1 MSRRRVSLHRK
12 VGEVVFHQ
20 DFPSGEQD
28 DLLVKVYE
36 HLLDSGDWDAE
47 RLSELTGA
55 PPEDV
60 KRAQGILVDLRAIE
74 HDPRNGSWR
83 AVSPQLAMAELAL
96 PIEVEVRQRAR
107 QADKLREQLR
117 MLLPAYESK
126 LRSDP
131 LDAIQVITEGDV
143 LAKLINHEISCCSVE
158 FAVMLSRAD
167 PGETDDWYQRTHGQG
182 ARIRAVYQHSARTPE
197 PGADYTEVHNLPRG
211 ELRTIAELP
220 VDMLLFDQTT
230 IVLLGKNTAADEPG
244 DQSGTK
250 GEVAVV
256 VRHPVAV
263 SMMAGVFEEAW
274 SRSTPV
280 RPLLPQPEWLA
291 DDNLRAIVRLLATG
305 AKDDSV
311 ARRLGMSIR
320 KCRRHVAEL
329 MRLLGTSSRFQAGV
343 EAARRGLV

>member
-1 MSRRRVSLHRK
+1 LLR
-12 VGEVVFHQ
+12 Q
-20 DFPSGEQD
+20 DFASGERD

-55 PPEDV
+55 PPGDV
-60 KRAQGILVDLRAIE
+60 KRAHSILVDLRVIE
-74 HDPRNGSWR
+74 HDRRSGGWR
-83 AVSPQLAMAELAL
+83 AVSPQLAMAEVAL

-107 QADKLREQLR
+107 QADKLREQMR
-117 MLLPAYESK
+117 MLLPSYESK
-126 LRSDP
+126 LRTDP
-131 LDAIQVITEGDV
+131 LDAIQVITEDDV
-143 LAKLINHEISCCSVE
+143 LAKLIDHEISRCSVE

-167 PGETDDWYQRTHGQG
+167 PGETDDWYRRTHRQG
-182 ARIRAVYQHSARTPE
+182 ARIRVVYQHSAHAPE
-197 PGADYTEVHNLPRG
+197 PAAEVHNLPRG
-211 ELRTIAELP
+211 EFRTVAELP
-220 VDMLLFDQTT
+220 IDMLLFDQTT
-230 IVLLGKNTAADEPG
+230 IVLREKNTADGESA
-244 DQSGTK
+244 DQSVTK

-280 RPLLPQPEWLA
+280 RRRPPQPELLE
-291 DDNLRAIVRLLATG
+291 DDNLSAIVRLLATG
-305 AKDDSV
+305 AKDDAV
-311 ARRLGMSIR
+311 ARRLGMSLR

-343 EAARRGLV
+343 EAARRGLL

>member
-1 MSRRRVSLHRK
+1 M
-12 VGEVVFHQ
+12 FHQ

-55 PPEDV
+55 PPGDV

-131 LDAIQVITEGDV
+131 LEVRRSVIDHDRRSG
-143 LAKLINHEISCCSVE
+143 
-158 FAVMLSRAD
+158 
-167 PGETDDWYQRTHGQG
+167 
-182 ARIRAVYQHSARTPE
+182 
-197 PGADYTEVHNLPRG
+197 
-211 ELRTIAELP
+211 
-220 VDMLLFDQTT
+220 
-230 IVLLGKNTAADEPG
+230 LLGG
-244 DQSGTK
+244 
-250 GEVAVV
+250 
-256 VRHPVAV
+256 R
-263 SMMAGVFEEAW
+263 
-274 SRSTPV
+274 
-280 RPLLPQPEWLA
+280 
-291 DDNLRAIVRLLATG
+291 
-305 AKDDSV
+305 
-311 ARRLGMSIR
+311 
-320 KCRRHVAEL
+320 
-329 MRLLGTSSRFQAGV
+329 
-343 EAARRGLV
+343 

>member
-1 MSRRRVSLHRK
+1 

-55 PPEDV
+55 PPGDV

-220 VDMLLFDQTT
+220 VDMLLFDGTFWSDDELIRIDSSGATARQMGH
-230 IVLLGKNTAADEPG
+230 IPVGGPDGSLQQLAKLKKPRKIFIHINNTNPMLNESDPEYR
-244 DQSGTK
+244 
-250 GEVAVV
+250 AV
-256 VRHPVAV
+256 RD
-263 SMMAGVFEEAW
+263 AGWE
-274 SRSTPV
+274 
-280 RPLLPQPEWLA
+280 
-291 DDNLRAIVRLLATG
+291 I
-305 AKDDSV
+305 
-311 ARRLGMSIR
+311 
-320 KCRRHVAEL
+320 AEDGWQFTL
-329 MRLLGTSSRFQAGV
+329 
-343 EAARRGLV
+343 

>member
-1 MSRRRVSLHRK
+1 VTCPSPCGPAHKRRV
-12 VGEVVFHQ
+12 VFRP
-20 DFPSGEQD
+20 DFASGEED

-55 PPEDV
+55 PPGDV
-60 KRAQGILVDLRAIE
+60 ERAHGILVGLRAIE
-74 HDPRNGSWR
+74 HDRGNGGWR

-107 QADKLREQLR
+107 QAEKLREQLR
-117 MLLPAYESK
+117 MLLPAYESR
-126 LRSDP
+126 LRSGP

-143 LAKLINHEISCCSVE
+143 LAKLIDHEISCCSVE

-167 PGETDDWYQRTHGQG
+167 PCETDDWYQRAHGQG
-182 ARIRAVYQHSARTPE
+182 ARIRAVYQHSAHTPG
-197 PGADYTEVHNLPRG
+197 PAAGRTEVHDLPGG
-211 ELRTIAELP
+211 ELRTTAELP

-230 IVLLGKNTAADEPG
+230 IVLLEKNSADGESG
-244 DQSGTK
+244 DQPTAK
-250 GEVAVV
+250 GGVAVV

-263 SMMAGVFEEAW
+263 SMMAAVFEEAW

-280 RPLLPQPEWLA
+280 RPRLPQLEWLE
-291 DDNLRAIVRLLATG
+291 DDSLRAIVRLLATG
-305 AKDDSV
+305 AKDDTV